1 MPWKAFVVNLS
12 AFALLFAIHVVA
24 ASLEW
29 DLIFRLVALSIT
41 FQILFFGPLTVVIQ
55 DAPSRHERRR
65 TNGMATFVALP
76 LALGLA
82 WAYGGMSWDPYAVGV
97 ILGITATVQGWTHMT
112 LLSSGSPSVV
122 GGLK

>member
-1 MPWKAFVVNLS
+1 MLWKAVVANLG
-12 AFALLFAIHVVA
+12 AFALLFVMHVVA

-29 DLIFRLVALSIT
+29 DLLFRLVALSIT

-55 DAPSRHERRR
+55 DAPSRLERRR
-65 TNGMATFVALP
+65 TNGMATFVTLP

-97 ILGITATVQGWTHMT
+97 ILGITATVQGTHMT